1 MSNKCKPFFRYI
13 KQSSTLEW
21 GEEQSK
27 ALRELKKYLSIAPI
41 LSAPAEE
48 EDLYLY
54 LAVSD
59 VAVSGVL
66 IREDGGKQ
74 KPVFYTSKM
83 LLDAET
89 CYSKMEKMVL
99 ALVTAKKKLRH
110 YFESHTIVVMTNC
123 PIGQI
128 LSKPDLSGR
137 LTKWAIELGVYDIRY
152 VSRNAKK
159 GQVLVDFLVEIQSFG
174 PLEKEVMIL
183 PEEGMTWI
191 MNTDGASNK
200 HGAGIGIVLENSSG
214 ILIEESMQLNGAMTN
229 NEAEYE
235 ALLYGL
241 ELALRLGVHRIT
253 INLDSELVSGQL
265 NGSFEAKDSRMR
277 SYRDTIKSLLTEFK
291 FVEIKA
297 IKRELNS
304 QADALAKH
312 AASGKSRETKLVMME
327 DETEGKGPERRY
339 KVNMTETS
347 EGSSEEGDWMK
358 EIIDFLQKLILP
370 EDKAKARKTRLKA
383 ARYALIRGVLY
394 RKSFS
399 GPLLRCLTKEETVE
413 VLNAIHSGVCGNHS
427 GGRSLAHK
435 AITAGYFWPY
445 MMKDAIKFVK
455 KCEKCQKHA
464 PLIHQHSEPY
474 HSVVSPWPFA
484 RWGLDIIGKL
494 PLAKAGKCFVLL
506 ATDYFTN

>member
-1 MSNKCKPFFRYI
+1 MGGRTERSFEGIEEVFKYHPNSFRPGRRRR
-13 KQSSTLEW
+13 SL
-21 GEEQSK
+21 
-27 ALRELKKYLSIAPI
+27 PI
-41 LSAPAEE
+41 PGSFGRR
-48 EDLYLY
+48 
-54 LAVSD
+54 
-59 VAVSGVL
+59 VSGILV
-66 IREDGGKQ
+66 REGGGKQ

-83 LLDAET
+83 LLDVET
-89 CYSKMEKMVL
+89 HYSTMEKMVL
-99 ALVTAKKKLRH
+99 ALVTAKKKLQH

-137 LTKWAIELGVYDIRY
+137 LIKWAIELGVYDIKY
-152 VSRNAKK
+152 VSRSAKK
-159 GQVLVDFLVEIQSFG
+159 GQVLADFPVEIQSFE
-174 PLEKEVMIL
+174 PLEKEIMVRQ
-183 PEEGMTWI
+183 EEGMAWI
-191 MNTDGASNK
+191 MNTDGASK
-200 HGAGIGIVLENSSG
+200 RHRAGIGIILENSSG
-214 ILIEESMQLNGAMTN
+214 ILIEASMQLNGTMTN

-241 ELALRLGVHRIT
+241 ELALRLGVRHIT
-253 INLDSELVSGQL
+253 INLDSELVSWQL

-291 FVEIKA
+291 FVEIKVV
-297 IKRELNS
+297 KRELNS
-304 QADALAKH
+304 QADALAKR
-312 AASGKSRETKLVMME
+312 AASSEIQKTKLIMME
-327 DETEGKGPERRY
+327 DETKGKGPERRY
-339 KVNMTETS
+339 KINMVEMN
-347 EGSSEEGDWMK
+347 EGSGEESDWIK
-358 EIIDFLQKLILP
+358 EIINFLQKSILP

-399 GPLLRCLTKEETVE
+399 GPLLRCLTEKEIVE
-413 VLNAIHSGVCGNHS
+413 VLDAIHSGVCGNHS

-445 MMKDAIKFVK
+445 MMKDAVKFAK

-494 PLAKAGKCFVLL
+494 PLAKAG
-506 ATDYFTN
+506 